1 MSGSTVSDALSR
13 VKAGKSDG
21 STLISNHF
29 IYASS
34 SLTEFLSKL
43 FTAMLRHGY
52 VPQCLRDCIMQPIPK
67 PGKDPSDSD
76 SYRPIALAP
85 TLSKVFEWCI
95 LLEFSSSFTTSPLQ
109 FGFKR
114 GLSTDLCTGLLKNII
129 GRYNVHDS
137 TVYGCFLDASKAF
150 DRVDHS
156 LLFDKLLKGKLS
168 PVVARTLL
176 AWYSQQ
182 KVSISW
188 NSSLSD
194 KFSITN
200 GVRQGGVLS
209 PILFTIYIDDLLSD
223 LEKMGVGCY

>member
-1 MSGSTVSDALSR
+1 MSVARAAVISVYSTAPRDIFHGQHEQTSALSSNKCIMSLIAESAKQMYMYQGR
-13 VKAGKSDG
+13 IKYMHVLETS
-21 STLISNHF
+21 STCKVYIY

-67 PGKDPSDSD
+67 PGKDPSGSD

-114 GLSTDLCTGLLKNII
+114 GLSTDLCIGLLKNII
-129 GRYNVHDS
+129 GRYNVHGS
-137 TVYGCFLDASKAF
+137 TVYGCFLDVSKAF

-156 LLFDKLLKGKLS
+156 LLFDKLLKRKLS
-168 PVVARTLL
+168 LPELYWRGTPNR
-176 AWYSQQ
+176 
-182 KVSISW
+182 K
-188 NSSLSD
+188 
-194 KFSITN
+194 
-200 GVRQGGVLS
+200 
-209 PILFTIYIDDLLSD
+209 
-223 LEKMGVGCY
+223 

>member
-1 MSGSTVSDALSR
+1 MYL
-13 VKAGKSDG
+13 
-21 STLISNHF
+21 
-29 IYASS
+29 
-34 SLTEFLSKL
+34 
-43 FTAMLRHGY
+43 
-52 VPQCLRDCIMQPIPK
+52 Q
-67 PGKDPSDSD
+67 
-76 SYRPIALAP
+76 PIALAP
-85 TLSKVFEWCI
+85 TLSNVFEWCI

-156 LLFDKLLKGKLS
+156 LLFDKLLKRKLS
-168 PVVARTLL
+168 LVVARTLL

-209 PILFTIYIDDLLSD
+209 PILFYNIYTLMICVQTWRKWVWVATGDSTSLAHVL
-223 LEKMGVGCY
+223 C